1 MSSPLA
7 IAVVTAV
14 LKDLLNDGLI
24 NNDLAAHVGSITVSA
39 LPPDRIETG
48 AQEPNQLNLFLYQVT
63 PNSGWR
69 NTGLPSL
76 DSRGDGRLGNPPLAL
91 DLHYLLTAYGHED
104 LNAEILLGYG
114 MYLLHKT
121 PVLTR
126 KAIRKTLSNT
136 SPVTA
141 ALMPA
146 SVTERTAADL
156 ADQIEQVK
164 LTPQTM
170 NTEEFSKLWS
180 ALQARYRPS
189 AAYVASVVLI
199 QETAPVPAA
208 IPVRQPV
215 VAVTPIRRPFI
226 AELEPQAVLAGG
238 TLAIKGFNLK
248 GASTVVRFGASTVS
262 VSPASDERID
272 VSPPAGLRAGVNTV
286 QVLHE
291 VSLGKPP
298 TPHPGAGFESNVV
311 AFTLAP
317 RITSAP
323 PLTVA
328 RGGTL
333 ALGVKPPVA
342 SDQRVLLLIG
352 DQALPLPARDTADPP
367 ATTLS
372 LPIPASLSPGTFLL
386 RIQVDGAQSLLAVD
400 TDQDSPTFNQYIG
413 PQVTIT

>member
-7 IAVVTAV
+7 IAAVTAV

-24 NNDLAAHVGSITVSA
+24 NHDLAAHVGSITVSA

-63 PNSGWR
+63 PNPGWR

-76 DSRGDGRLGNPPLAL
+76 DSRGDGRLSNPPLAL
-91 DLHYLLTAYGHED
+91 DLHYLLTAYGRDD

-114 MYLLHKT
+114 MFLLHKT

-126 KAIRKTLSNT
+126 KAIRRTLTGN

-141 ALMPA
+141 ALMPP

-156 ADQIEQVK
+156 ADQIEQIK

-170 NTEEFSKLWS
+170 NTEELSKLWS

-189 AAYVASVVLI
+189 MAYVASVVLI
-199 QETAPVPAA
+199 QEMAPVPAA

-215 VAVTPIRRPFI
+215 VTVTPFRRPFI

-248 GASTVVRFGASTVS
+248 GASTVVSFGASAVS
-262 VSPASDERID
+262 VSPTSDERID
-272 VSPPAGLRAGVNTV
+272 VSPPASLAAGVNTL
-286 QVLHE
+286 QVRHE

-298 TPHPGAGFESNVV
+298 TAHPGAGFESNVV
-311 AFTLAP
+311 AFVLTP
-317 RITSAP
+317 RITTAP
-323 PLTVA
+323 PLTAA
-328 RGGTL
+328 REATL
-333 ALGVKPPVA
+333 VLDVTPPVA
-342 SDQRVLLLIG
+342 SGQRVALLIG
-352 DQALPLPARDTADPP
+352 DQALPLPARSADDPP
-367 ATTLS
+367 AATLS
-372 LPIPASLSPGTFLL
+372 FPIPASFAPGSFLL
-386 RIQVDGAQSLLAVD
+386 RVQVDGAQSPLEVD
-400 TDQDSPTFNQYIG
+400 TVASSPTFNQYIG